1 MAEPLKHLY
10 NEEYF
15 KMFLNIAQSVYPSL
29 NANDFAADIHD
40 DNWEDKA
47 LKARMRHLS
56 RVLKAH
62 LPANYEDAI
71 AIIIKMVDKI
81 KEQHPGKALEYMFFP
96 DFVEQY
102 GQDYFDTSIAAFEM
116 ITTYTSCEFAVRP
129 FIIKYPKK
137 MMQQMLEWSRH
148 PNHHLRRLASE
159 GCRPRLPWAMALPL
173 FKQNPDDILPILEN
187 LKNDPS
193 EYVRKSVANNLND
206 ISKDHPELVVSIAK
220 KWKDHTKNTD
230 WIIKHACRTLLK
242 QGNAEVMQLHGFGSS
257 KKIKLQNFEILTPH
271 VNIGDYLAFRF
282 LLQNLENKPKKIR
295 LEYAIYYQK
304 ANGTLSKKVFM
315 ISEKEYPAQSETTIL
330 RKQSFKLISTR
341 KFHPGL
347 HQIGIIIN
355 GIEKNRGD
363 FYVIKQK
370 IS

>member
-1 MAEPLKHLY
+1 
-10 NEEYF
+10 
-15 KMFLNIAQSVYPSL
+15 
-29 NANDFAADIHD
+29 
-40 DNWEDKA
+40 
-47 LKARMRHLS
+47 
-56 RVLKAH
+56 
-62 LPANYEDAI
+62 
-71 AIIIKMVDKI
+71 
-81 KEQHPGKALEYMFFP
+81 
-96 DFVEQY
+96 
-102 GQDYFDTSIAAFEM
+102 
-116 ITTYTSCEFAVRP
+116 
-129 FIIKYPKK
+129 

-159 GCRPRLPWAMALPL
+159 GCRPRLPWAKALPA